1 MHLTRCILARGAL
14 RRRALRAARPCI
26 LDPRHRCGGLG
37 RGGLRRSFLI
47 PTWFAVWLALRFAVA
62 ATMIAAAMV
71 ALAMT
76 FMAAGATIAC
86 TGGRLALGSCRRL
99 AHP

>member
-14 RRRALRAARPCI
+14 RRRTLRAARPCI
-26 LDPRHRCGGLG
+26 LDPRHRCHR
-37 RGGLRRSFLI
+37 RGSLRRSFLV
-47 PTWFAVWLALRFAVA
+47 PTWFAVWLAVA

>member
-14 RRRALRAARPCI
+14 RRRPLRAPRPRI
-26 LDPRHRCGGLG
+26 LDPCHRCHR
-37 RGGLRRSFLI
+37 RGSLRRSFLV
-47 PTWFAVWLALRFAVA
+47 PTWFAVWLAVA

-71 ALAMT
+71 ARAMT
-76 FMAAGATIAC
+76 IVPLMAAGATIAC
-86 TGGRLALGSCRRL
+86 TGGRLALGSCRGL